1 MKVIR
6 NVAMNDEEK
15 KRIDREYEVSRIQY
29 HLANQALRARNRHMG
44 WEHLFQLLSRCSSQ
58 PSNREGDTLF
68 VTASLE
74 FSDLSFA
81 LGQGFNEAA
90 KFLKQAKQIVER
102 LEDRRSYCLI
112 NLHLARLYY
121 FAERREEAL
130 GLFQVGKYEAENL
143 GDEDILERAS
153 EFIGLYYFIQ
163 GLFPIAKTYFETAAR
178 NFESAAWQHIARNPS
193 GPMWLS
199 YCYAFLGH
207 FHEAIGTIDYY
218 RRLAIDRSE
227 FTLAITYRSV
237 MAIILYM
244 IKNIRESLYHANGAL
259 QEAVTQQNALAMYFA
274 KGALTHCYVTEG
286 RMKEAD
292 EISIGNL
299 VEAEASGLIRQYASP
314 HVLEMTREYFR
325 RKRDGSILDYDN
337 ELKRVMKEPNLHL
350 RGVALRLRAMDRL
363 DRREDDRVI
372 ETDLKASEEYLIQS
386 GDPVQLAKTW
396 VEMAR
401 LILRRGDKEGARM
414 LAQKAWKGFS
424 GYGDVFYPDDLRHLL
439 NIEHGITISRDLH
452 KGSLELFIEM
462 IQQLTPNM
470 DMAELFSRTV
480 AATNRIMGAER
491 GCIFWFGQNGGKKPP
506 EPRGLCNL
514 ILADIEADSFKSNLA
529 LVFRAFKENK
539 PQLVRP
545 EAPEQWPSHPKAIL
559 CIPIAVQGK
568 VRGVLYHDNSYVRDC
583 FDCFDSEQLLRIAQY
598 LNQYIENIFVFS
610 QSMERRAIDNQNQLQ
625 AVTQDEIIAES
636 PTMLQ
641 ILKQTDRVALSE
653 STVLILGETGVGK
666 ELIARRIHQ
675 KSPRQKH
682 PYIVV
687 DMTAIPE
694 NLFESELFGHE
705 KGSFTGADHQRI
717 GRVELAHRGT
727 LFIDEIGETPKS
739 LQAKLLRALQEKTIF
754 RVGGNKPISTDFRL
768 VAATNRDLAAE
779 VAAGNFREDLYYRLN
794 VLPLKLPP
802 LRERREDI
810 ALLAEYYL
818 DRFSLKYI
826 NKSIA
831 LMPED
836 LEKLKSYHWPGN
848 VRELKNVIE
857 RAVLL
862 WNDDGRG
869 LNLNIELRDPSVVQD
884 LFLDTPTL
892 DELQRRYIK
901 HVLGLTG
908 NRVGGPGGAAQ
919 ILGMKRTSLNSRMK
933 QLKFD

>member
-1 MKVIR
+1 MKDRDKVL
-6 NVAMNDEEK
+6 NAAEDEIA
-15 KRIDREYEVSRIQY
+15 RLQY
-29 HLANQALRARNRHMG
+29 NLANQALRTQNRHMG
-44 WEHLFQLLSRCSSQ
+44 WEHLLQLLNRRSSQ
-58 PSNREGDTLF
+58 PSNREGDALF

-81 LGQGFNEAA
+81 LGQGFNDAA
-90 KFLKQAKQIVER
+90 KFLRQAKQIVER

-112 NLHLARLYY
+112 NLHLGRLYY
-121 FAERREEAL
+121 FAEKREEAL

-143 GDEDILERAS
+143 GDEDILERSS
-153 EFIGLYYFIQ
+153 EFIGLYYFFQ
-163 GLFPIAKTYFETAAR
+163 GLFPVAKTYFETAAR
-178 NFESAAWQHIARNPS
+178 SFESGGWPYIARNPS

-244 IKNIRESLYHANGAL
+244 IKNIREAFYHANGTL
-259 QEAVTQQNALAMYFA
+259 QEAVAQQNALAMYFA
-274 KGALTHCYVTEG
+274 KSALSHCYASEG
-286 RMKEAD
+286 K
-292 EISIGNL
+292 I
-299 VEAEASGLIRQYASP
+299 VECLKMTNESFQEGLSSGLIRQYASP
-314 HVLEMTREYFR
+314 HVLEGLRDGAR
-325 RKRDGSILDYDN
+325 RKLVSFYDYN
-337 ELKRVMKEPNLHL
+337 YEFQRVMREPNLHL

-363 DRREDDRVI
+363 DRNEEDGDI
-372 ETDLKASEEYLIQS
+372 ESDLKSSEGYLVQS

-396 VEMAR
+396 MEMAR
-401 LILRRGDKEGARM
+401 LSLRRGDKEGARA
-414 LAQKAWKGFS
+414 LAQKAWRGFS

-439 NIEHGITISRDLH
+439 NIGHGITISRDLH

-470 DMAELFSRTV
+470 DMAELFGRTV

-529 LVFRAFKENK
+529 LVFKAFKENK

-545 EAPEQWPSHPKAIL
+545 EAPDQWPSHSKAIL

-598 LNQYIENIFVFS
+598 LNRYIENIFVFS
-610 QSMERRAIDNQNQLQ
+610 QSMEQRAINNQNQLQ
-625 AVTQDEIIAES
+625 SVTQDEIIAES
-636 PTMLQ
+636 PAMLQ
-641 ILKQTDRVALSE
+641 ILKQTDRIALSE

-675 KSPRQKH
+675 KSLRQKH
-682 PYIVV
+682 SYVVV

-705 KGSFTGADHQRI
+705 KGAFTGADHQRI

-739 LQAKLLRALQEKTIF
+739 VQAKLLRALQEKTIF
-754 RVGGNKPISTDFRL
+754 RVGGNKPITADFRL

-831 LMPED
+831 LMSEE
-836 LEKLKSYHWPGN
+836 LEQLRSYHWPGN

-869 LNLNIELRDPSVVQD
+869 LNLSIEQRDASVVDD
-884 LFLDTPTL
+884 LFWDTPTL

-901 HVLGLTG
+901 HVLGTTNG
-908 NRVGGPGGAAQ
+908 RIGGPGGAAQ
-919 ILGMKRTSLNSRMK
+919 ILGMKRTSLNNRIKKLSVR
-933 QLKFD
+933 

>member
-1 MKVIR
+1 MKDKDKAL
-6 NVAMNDEEK
+6 NAAEDEIA
-15 KRIDREYEVSRIQY
+15 RLQY
-29 HLANQALRARNRHMG
+29 NLANQALRARNRHMG
-44 WEHLFQLLSRCSSQ
+44 WEHLFQLLSRRSSQ

-81 LGQGFNEAA
+81 LGQGFNDAA

-102 LEDRRSYCLI
+102 LEDRRSCCLI

-153 EFIGLYYFIQ
+153 EFIGLYYFFQ
-163 GLFPIAKTYFETAAR
+163 GLFPVAKTYFETAAC

-237 MAIILYM
+237 MAIILFM
-244 IKNIRESLYHANGAL
+244 IKNIREAMYHANGAL

-274 KGALTHCYVTEG
+274 KSAISHCYASEG
-286 RMKEAD
+286 KIEECLKLSNESFQEGA
-292 EISIGNL
+292 S
-299 VEAEASGLIRQYASP
+299 SGLIRQYASP
-314 HVLEMTREYFR
+314 HVLEGLRDGAR
-325 RKRDGSILDYDN
+325 RKLISFYNYDY
-337 ELKRVMKEPNLHL
+337 EFQRVMKEPNLHL

-919 ILGMKRTSLNSRMK
+919 ILGMKRTSLNNRMK
-933 QLKFD
+933 KLSVR